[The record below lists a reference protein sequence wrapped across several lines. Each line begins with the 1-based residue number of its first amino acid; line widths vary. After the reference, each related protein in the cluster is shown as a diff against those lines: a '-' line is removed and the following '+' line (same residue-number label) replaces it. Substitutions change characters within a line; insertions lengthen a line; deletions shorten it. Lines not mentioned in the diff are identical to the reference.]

1 MNRKVYQQPELQIV
15 NINIETVMTS
25 TSNIDEVKSSN
36 PDVDV
41 ELGGGSDGHG
51 RSRMNSI
58 WTEEDGEEEDQF

>member
-25 TSNIDEVKSSN
+25 TSNIDEVKSN
-36 PDVDV
+36 VDM
-41 ELGGGSDGHG
+41 ELDGGSDGHG